1 MKHIYELPVIE
12 LIELSGED
20 VITTSGN
27 GIADPT
33 SLGTPNSFKWGEGSN
48 WS

>member
-1 MKHIYELPVIE
+1 MKPIYELPVIE

-33 SLGTPNSFKWGEGSN
+33 SLGTPNSFKWSDLT
-48 WS
+48 

>member
-27 GIADPT
+27 GITDPT
-33 SLGTPNSFKWGEGSN
+33 SLGTPNSFKWSDLT
-48 WS
+48 

>member
-1 MKHIYELPVIE
+1 MKLTYEQPVIN
-12 LIELSGED
+12 LITLCNED

-33 SLGTPNSFKWGEGSN
+33 SLGTPNSFKWSDLT
-48 WS
+48 